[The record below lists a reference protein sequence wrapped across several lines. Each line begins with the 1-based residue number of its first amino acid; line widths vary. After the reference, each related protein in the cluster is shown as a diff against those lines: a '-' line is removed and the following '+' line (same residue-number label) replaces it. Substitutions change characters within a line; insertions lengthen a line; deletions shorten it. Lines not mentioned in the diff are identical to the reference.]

1 MDSRSIIGD
10 GDLDHLEEYML
21 DVDELDEHML
31 PDAVD
36 DLHCIDVSPKLP
48 KDLI

>member
-10 GDLDHLEEYML
+10 GDLDHLEEYLL

-31 PDAVD
+31 PEAVD
-36 DLHCIDVSPKLP
+36 DLDFIDVSPKLP
-48 KDLI
+48 KDL